1 MWPGSLNLRLPPKSG
16 LWLPACQ
23 GGPTAG
29 SKGGEVLCPMTLR
42 GVRTQPRWNEAPCL
56 EPGSPEGVGGCY
68 PEEPGRQPCAL
79 SPVRPVSFQEGGQ
92 RPSVRRKRQ
101 PTTRHLRYS
110 EFITSHQGTTHST
123 GHRRVFSSSL
133 ACPVFGTCLARKSFP
148 DERSL
153 ASFPLGAELQTGP
166 SYCGSIPVAPPPPP
180 KVTGGSTRTGSR
192 LCPTMLCVQPH
203 SALRSPPQRLLP
215 AAPRPG

>member
-123 GHRRVFSSSL
+123 GPPPRVFFI
-133 ACPVFGTCLARKSFP
+133 ACMPGVWNLPGAQVLSGRTQSRQL
-148 DERSL
+148 
-153 ASFPLGAELQTGP
+153 PLGG
-166 SYCGSIPVAPPPPP
+166 
-180 KVTGGSTRTGSR
+180 
-192 LCPTMLCVQPH
+192 
-203 SALRSPPQRLLP
+203 
-215 AAPRPG
+215 